1 MCIYN
6 FYYDETEHSR
16 KINNKTISSSN
27 YYDNFITAIVGW
39 NNELENEIIEHYTAF
54 ENKYSER
61 KNKLGE
67 LKSTTIRQNQF
78 QYGFASLNS
87 NNIEFISD
95 LLNIFDENVHFYF
108 SVSSKI
114 EYIILQLFSD
124 YKNCFMFDADAM
136 KYTITKAL
144 MEYQPKEVIDVLYE
158 SPNDFVECLKDFFDK
173 RIEVNKKN
181 TKLKEKE
188 IEAFKQVLIVLDNI
202 SVIPDIEWKYWMPFD
217 GFVKYLNEKNIDRY
231 SLILD
236 KEGKENQDSNTI
248 IAAREIGIDNVTE
261 GDSKDYVGLRIADM
275 IAGIIAKLLKALRS
289 ATKYTTYEETTTKK
303 LLDKNWF
310 YINDSQL
317 SLYKKLYKII
327 CVWDSAWYKSYAG
340 IYSDDLIKLI
350 ALLSYMNTFNS
361 VDEIK
366 KDIDMHGEYYN
377 SFACNMLEDHF
388 TKMKF
393 KLSVEIIPNQH
404 REYTLN
410 QRGAKVYIN
419 PNRQSKLELIEGK
432 TILEVL
438 SVGLNSLFEP
448 IITILENNEPKCYK
462 MPIELCDWA
471 TAVLA
476 LANYGERVFPAKVV
490 FTKENN
496 QYFADIL

>member
-1 MCIYN
+1 MDKYN

-16 KINNKTISSSN
+16 KINKDTISASN

-39 NNELENEIIEHYTAF
+39 NTKLEKEIIDYYNAF
-54 ENKYSER
+54 ENKYSKR
-61 KNKLGE
+61 KDKSGE
-67 LKSTTIRQNQF
+67 LKSRTLHQDQF
-78 QYGFASLNS
+78 RNGFASLKSDNVD
-87 NNIEFISD
+87 FIND
-95 LLNIFDENVHFYF
+95 FFNMLDENIHFYF

-124 YKNCFMFDADAM
+124 YENCSIFDADAM

-144 MEYQPKEVIDVLYE
+144 MEYQPKEVIDILYE
-158 SPNDFVECLKDFFDK
+158 SPDEFVRCLKDFFNN
-173 RIEVNKKN
+173 RIEIDKKN

-202 SVIPDIEWKYWMPFD
+202 SVIPDVGWKYLMSFG
-217 GFVKYLNEKNIDRY
+217 GFNKYLTEKGIDKY
-231 SLILD
+231 SLVLD
-236 KEGKENQDSNTI
+236 KEGLEDQDSNTI
-248 IAAREIGIDNVTE
+248 IAAREIGINNVTE
-261 GDSKDYVGLRIADM
+261 SNSKNYIGLRMADM
-275 IAGIIAKLLKALRS
+275 MVGIIAKLLKALRN
-289 ATKYTTYEETTTKK
+289 ATKYTSLEEITTKK
-303 LLDKNWF
+303 LLNKNWF

-350 ALLSYMNTFNS
+350 ALLSYINTFDS

-377 SFACNMLEDHF
+377 SLACKMLEEHF
-388 TKMKF
+388 AKMKF
-393 KLSVEIIPNQH
+393 KLPVEIIPNQH
-404 REYTLN
+404 REYTFN

-419 PNRQSKLELIEGK
+419 PNKQPKLELIEGE
-432 TILEVL
+432 TNLEVL

-448 IITILENNEPKCYK
+448 IITILERNKPMCYRL
-462 MPIELCDWA
+462 PVELCDWV
-471 TAVLA
+471 TTVLT
-476 LANYGERVFPAKVV
+476 LANSGERIFPAEVI
-490 FTKENN
+490 FTKKNEK
-496 QYFADIL
+496 YFADIL